1 MKMKTPPATLVVSLA
16 LVLISAG
23 CRENASTDDKA
34 RPLSAESSASV
45 TLDEI
50 DPAGLAKAV
59 ERHRG
64 RVVLVDYWATWCIP
78 CRELI
83 PHSVEL
89 RDRYGGQGLTV
100 ITVSLN
106 KPDERDAV
114 LEFLGSHRANVENYL
129 NRIESD
135 AEAIKGFE
143 IEGGSLPYL
152 RVFDRSGRLF
162 RVISGDQPDQIDRAV
177 AEALE
182 KSD

>member
-1 MKMKTPPATLVVSLA
+1 LL
-16 LVLISAG
+16 
-23 CRENASTDDKA
+23 
-34 RPLSAESSASV
+34 
-45 TLDEI
+45 
-50 DPAGLAKAV
+50 
-59 ERHRG
+59 
-64 RVVLVDYWATWCIP
+64 
-78 CRELI
+78 

-89 RDRYGGQGLTV
+89 RDRFGGKGLTV

-106 KPDERDAV
+106 KPGEREQV
-114 LEFLGSHRANVENYL
+114 LEFLGRHRVNVENYL

-135 AEAIKGFE
+135 AEAIEGFE

-162 RVISGDQPDQIDRAV
+162 RVISGDHPDQIDRAV